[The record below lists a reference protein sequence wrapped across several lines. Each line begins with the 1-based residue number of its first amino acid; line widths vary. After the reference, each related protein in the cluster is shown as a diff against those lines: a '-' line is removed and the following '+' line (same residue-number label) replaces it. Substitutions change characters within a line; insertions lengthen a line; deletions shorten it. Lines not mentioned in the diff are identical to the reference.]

1 MTDGA
6 TFRSLKVEAGGT
18 LLITSG
24 EMTIDYLQLDSDA
37 KLYFA
42 TPGYETVIHVNKS
55 IKWNAEIINT
65 DPALYAQGFKLY
77 YYGTE
82 TFDIAGR
89 WGGTLI
95 APNAEIILGQN
106 WNKVI
111 YGQFLAK
118 QIVVHQ
124 YATIQRVIFNPITL
138 DVAFMEGRL

>member
-1 MTDGA
+1 MNCEKEKCA
-6 TFRSLKVEAGGT
+6 FNYPIFCSRPENAFR
-18 LLITSG
+18 I
-24 EMTIDYLQLDSDA
+24 
-37 KLYFA
+37 A

-138 DVAFMEGRL
+138 DVAFMER